1 MQVHTHTHSHTYA
14 RAYTRTHAHTRA
26 HALTHAHI
34 HSPPPTHTRSH
45 ALTRTH
51 AHIHTH
57 TERDT
62 HTLTHTQAHTHTH
75 LTETNNLKISRQQAT
90 GCQVQPHPAH
100 VPSLTS
106 SFSSSFSPGSSSRCV
121 NTPERP
127 LFAYIDR
134 EEEEECWRVIKFTSV
149 LWHFFGC
156 VCMHGCISEFVCVG
170 EGVCACLW
178 VIGGV
183 RVSV

>member
-14 RAYTRTHAHTRA
+14 RAY
-26 HALTHAHI
+26 
-34 HSPPPTHTRSH
+34 
-45 ALTRTH
+45 TRTH

-170 EGVCACLW
+170 EG
-178 VIGGV
+178 GV
-183 RVSV
+183 RVYEWLGVCVWVCRCACVVLWKYVIEWIDRQFNIQIDT